1 MRDAATADP
10 LCAKHAGRTTLKSAT
25 LATSITGETMS
36 VRYTLVVGTKD
47 WSSWSLRPYVAL
59 RATGAA
65 FEEILVALRQEPL
78 TGDEIR
84 RHSKAGRVPILK
96 IEDNGK
102 TTIVWDSLAICETL
116 AERHPDAKLWPA
128 EPLVRAE
135 ARSYAAEMHSGFPDL
150 RDQLSM
156 DFARR
161 NPLPALRDETKA
173 QIARVID
180 AWSSAL
186 SRFAKDGGFLFGALS
201 IADCMYAPVVSRFV
215 TYGVAVP
222 ESVNAYMARVMA
234 LPAMRD
240 WGIAA
245 QKEIDAGQ
253 A

>member
-1 MRDAATADP
+1 M
-10 LCAKHAGRTTLKSAT
+10 
-25 LATSITGETMS
+25 SI
-36 VRYTLVVGTKD
+36 RYTLVVGTKD

-65 FEEILVALRQEPL
+65 FEEILVPLRQEPL
-78 TGDEIR
+78 TGEEIR
-84 RHSKAGRVPILK
+84 KHSKAGRVPILK

-116 AERHPDAKLWPA
+116 AERHPDAKLWPTD
-128 EPLVRAE
+128 PFVRAE

-161 NPLPALRDETKA
+161 KPLPLLRDETRA
-173 QIARVID
+173 QVARVID

-186 SRFAKDGGFLFGALS
+186 SRFSKNGGFLFGPLS
-201 IADCMYAPVVSRFV
+201 VADCMYAPVVSRFV
-215 TYGVAVP
+215 TYSVAVP
-222 ESVNAYMARVMA
+222 ESVDAYIRRMMA

-240 WGIAA
+240 WGFAA
-245 QKEIDAGQ
+245 QKEIDAGL